1 MFEMSEHNLLTGRHY
16 GLGDIRHASLRNTI
30 GNRNLI
36 NATITLEAGDKKDIE
51 SQTVA
56 MSYTIGGKMYAKA
69 ALADVNVVP
78 ADWAGDSKVQA
89 ADTKAYYALCIDTGG
104 NITSYKGKDELT
116 TTGDDAPLPGHPVD
130 LCCFCVIE
138 VVTVAVTFL
147 QGVDDYDKAGVTSTF
162 HNVACLPAT
171 AP

>member
-1 MFEMSEHNLLTGRHY
+1 MSEHNLLTGGQY
-16 GLGDIRHASLRNTI
+16 GLGDVRHASLRNTI
-30 GNRNLI
+30 GNRNMI

-56 MSYTIGGKMYAKA
+56 LSYTIGGKFYVKA
-69 ALADVNVVP
+69 AIADLNVTP
-78 ADWAGDSKVQA
+78 TDWAGDSSVQA
-89 ADTKAYYALCIDTGG
+89 ADTKAYYALCLDTAG
-104 NITSYKGKDELT
+104 TVTCYKGKDELT
-116 TTGDDAPLPGHPVD
+116 TTGNDAPLPGHPAD

-138 VVTVAVTFL
+138 VVTVAVTFT
-147 QGVDDYDKAGVTSTF
+147 QGTDNYDASGVTSTF